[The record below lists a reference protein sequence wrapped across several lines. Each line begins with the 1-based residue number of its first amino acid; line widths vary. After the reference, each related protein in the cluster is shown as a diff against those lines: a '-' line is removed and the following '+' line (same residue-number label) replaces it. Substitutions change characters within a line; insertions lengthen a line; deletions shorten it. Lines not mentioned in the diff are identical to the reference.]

1 MVDRLAKISKYI
13 LIGLLVM
20 DILFIIIGLFD
31 GSGMEPRWL
40 QRPVEEFS
48 NPKWMYYHGPFMV
61 FAYFMIGLTVVAI
74 LFAFIFGIVVKPESL
89 KSIGVILGIVA
100 VLALISWLMS
110 SATLSPEYLESMGV
124 SKGTERFVDF
134 AMIFTYIVIGGT
146 IASVIYSAVSKLIN
160 K

>member
-1 MVDRLAKISKYI
+1 MVDKLSKYCKYL
-13 LIGLLVM
+13 LIGLMALNVL
-20 DILFIIIGLFD
+20 IVIIAIAG
-31 GSGMEPRWL
+31 GEANVGT
-40 QRPVEEFS
+40 
-48 NPKWMYYHGPFMV
+48 FMV
-61 FAYFMIGLTVVAI
+61 YAYCMIELTLDAI

-89 KSIGVILGIVA
+89 KSIGMILAIVA

-134 AMIFTYIVIGGT
+134 AMIFTYIVMGGT
-146 IASVIYSAVSKLIN
+146 IASVLYSAVSKLIN

>member
-1 MVDRLAKISKYI
+1 MALNVIF
-13 LIGLLVM
+13 V
-20 DILFIIIGLFD
+20 IIAIAG
-31 GSGMEPRWL
+31 GEANVGT
-40 QRPVEEFS
+40 
-48 NPKWMYYHGPFMV
+48 FMV
-61 FAYFMIGLTVVAI
+61 YAYCMIELTLDAI

-89 KSIGVILGIVA
+89 KSIGMILAIVA

-134 AMIFTYIVIGGT
+134 AMIFTYIVMGGT
-146 IASVIYSAVSKLIN
+146 IASVLYSAVSKLIN

>member
-1 MVDRLAKISKYI
+1 MVDKLSKYCKYV
-13 LIGLLVM
+13 LLGLMVLNV
-20 DILFIIIGLFD
+20 LFGIIAVAG
-31 GSGMEPRWL
+31 GEANVGT
-40 QRPVEEFS
+40 
-48 NPKWMYYHGPFMV
+48 FMV
-61 FAYFMIGLTVVAI
+61 FAYCMIELTLDAI

-110 SATLSPEYLESMGV
+110 KATLSPEYLESMGV